1 MPGFGSGF
9 CQCPSVLDRTLW
21 ESCLRQA
28 RAHMLAR
35 GWRAVGDKF
44 DSVLRD
50 KAETVFRR
58 TYR

>member
-1 MPGFGSGF
+1 MPGFEWG
-9 CQCPSVLDRTLW
+9 CQDPRVLNRSLW

-44 DSVLRD
+44 EHVLRE
-50 KAETVFRR
+50 KAEKLFRR
-58 TYR
+58 SRK